1 MTYHSF
7 SAKNS
12 FSAKF
17 FEKPT
22 FLPPDTHTYVCVSGR
37 KKCYFFGK
45 FCARTKWM
53 IPNNLKYDA
62 DLEYIQIT
70 NSYFRRTNQL
80 VMWMLKALRMVAR
93 PKINIKN

>member
-22 FLPPDTHTYVCVSGR
+22 FLTPDTHTYVCVSGR

-45 FCARTKWM
+45 FCARTK
-53 IPNNLKYDA
+53 
-62 DLEYIQIT
+62 
-70 NSYFRRTNQL
+70 
-80 VMWMLKALRMVAR
+80 
-93 PKINIKN
+93 